1 MTDKY
6 LNGFVVRL
14 LLSTYIICHVFSYQD
29 TARRIARVSKEAKLE
44 KDEEEYVASFKPQMM
59 DIVHAW
65 CNGCSFADICKMT
78 EIFEGM
84 LSGKQSLLGGVY
96 IEMTLSIGLFIF
108 LVSTSSP
115 SLINGY

>member
-1 MTDKY
+1 
-6 LNGFVVRL
+6 
-14 LLSTYIICHVFSYQD
+14 
-29 TARRIARVSKEAKLE
+29 VSKEAKLE

-84 LSGKQSLLGGVY
+84 LSGKQSLLGGTY
-96 IEMTLSIGLFIF
+96 IEMTLSVICLYY
-108 LVSTSSP
+108 LLARP
-115 SLINGY
+115 LLH